1 MSGNSEKRYVVRS
14 LADTVGVPCP
24 CGTAYRV
31 LAKQDGQP
39 LSVHYV
45 KISRDAR
52 AHYHK
57 RLTETYIVIEG
68 EGYLELDGDRVPL
81 RPGTVVTIPPGVVH
95 RAVGDL
101 YINNIVVPAFD
112 PDDEFEVGTE

>member
-1 MSGNSEKRYVVRS
+1 MAEQPRKSYVVRS
-14 LADTVGVPCP
+14 LSDTKGVPCP

-31 LAKQDGQP
+31 ISKADQLP

-45 KISRDAR
+45 KISSEAR

-57 RLTETYIVIEG
+57 KLTETYIVIEG
-68 EGYLELDGDRVPL
+68 EGYLELDGDQVPL
-81 RPGTVVTIPPGVVH
+81 KPGVVVTIPPGVVH

-112 PDDEFEVGTE
+112 PDDEFEV